1 MARASILPRCSNR
14 DGVVFRGGFPLGK
27 KSSRT
32 ALCRVFALT
41 AFAAL
46 LVLPLRGTLAQ
57 NSPSVKAVDPTSGK
71 VNDSISVEG
80 ENLGR
85 SVVSA
90 VYLSDEKTDYKAV
103 IVQQAS
109 DKIVLKIPQVK
120 PGDYNVS
127 VQTGAA
133 IYIQPVRL
141 TVQ

>member
-1 MARASILPRCSNR
+1 MARASILPRCSDR
-14 DGVVFRGGFPLGK
+14 AAFVFRAKFPRGEA
-27 KSSRT
+27 SSRK
-32 ALCRVFALT
+32 ALYRMLALT

-46 LVLPLRGTLAQ
+46 LVLPLRFTLAQ
-57 NSPSVKAVDPTSGK
+57 SSPSVKAVDPTSGK
-71 VNDSISVEG
+71 VNDSISVQG
-80 ENLGR
+80 ENLGK

-90 VYLSDEKTDYKAV
+90 VYLSDDKSDYKAV
-103 IVQQAS
+103 IVQQAN

-127 VQTGAA
+127 VQAGAA

>member
-1 MARASILPRCSNR
+1 MARASILPRRSNR
-14 DGVVFRGGFPLGK
+14 DAFVFFTKISRRK
-27 KSSRT
+27 NSSRM
-32 ALCRVFALT
+32 ALHRILALI

-46 LVLPLRGTLAQ
+46 LASPLRLTLAQ

-80 ENLGR
+80 ENLGKN
-85 SVVSA
+85 VVSA
-90 VYLSDEKTDYKAV
+90 IYLSDEKSDYKAI

-127 VQTGAA
+127 VQAGAA

>member
-1 MARASILPRCSNR
+1 MARASIPPRCSNR
-14 DGVVFRGGFPLGK
+14 DAIVFRGKIHRGK
-27 KSSRT
+27 KYSRK
-32 ALCRVFALT
+32 AVRRMLALT

-46 LVLPLRGTLAQ
+46 LVLPLRFTSAQ
-57 NSPSVKAVDPTSGK
+57 SSPSVKAVDPTSGK

-80 ENLGR
+80 ENLGK
-85 SVVSA
+85 SIVSA
-90 VYLSDEKTDYKAV
+90 IYLSDDKSDYKAV
-103 IVQQAS
+103 IVQQAN

>member
-1 MARASILPRCSNR
+1 MVRASIPPRRSNR
-14 DGVVFRGGFPLGK
+14 DAFVFRTELALRK
-27 KSSRT
+27 ESSRK
-32 ALCRVFALT
+32 ALHRMLVLT

-46 LVLPLRGTLAQ
+46 LALPLCSTLAQ
-57 NSPSVKAVDPTSGK
+57 NSPSVKAVEPTSGK

-90 VYLSDEKTDYKAV
+90 VYLSDEKSDYKAV

-133 IYIQPVRL
+133 IYIQPVRF